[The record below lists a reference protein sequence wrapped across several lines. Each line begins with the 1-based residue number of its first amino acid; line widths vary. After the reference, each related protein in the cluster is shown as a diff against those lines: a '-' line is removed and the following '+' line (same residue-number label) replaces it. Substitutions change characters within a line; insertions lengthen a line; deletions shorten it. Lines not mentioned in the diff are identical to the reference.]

1 MFVSV
6 YCYNC
11 NHCNNIGGGGGEV
24 AHEKR
29 LFLLTL
35 LLHVHFVE
43 LWHCSVIFNSI
54 SVFQFGNLC
63 LENWLNNMLNKTL
76 HKFN

>member
-1 MFVSV
+1 M
-6 YCYNC
+6 
-11 NHCNNIGGGGGEV
+11 
-24 AHEKR
+24 AQEKR

-54 SVFQFGNLC
+54 SVLQF
-63 LENWLNNMLNKTL
+63 EN
-76 HKFN
+76 